1 MEILLNQRFLL
12 LEYLCEAV
20 KQVAYPGI
28 AHEDK
33 VSVRKL
39 ISILLWQWIQ
49 TLNNT
54 FSVVSDVTVACP
66 VECLSGAI
74 HLNCFHVE

>member
-39 ISILLWQWIQ
+39 ISILL
-49 TLNNT
+49 
-54 FSVVSDVTVACP
+54 
-66 VECLSGAI
+66 
-74 HLNCFHVE
+74 